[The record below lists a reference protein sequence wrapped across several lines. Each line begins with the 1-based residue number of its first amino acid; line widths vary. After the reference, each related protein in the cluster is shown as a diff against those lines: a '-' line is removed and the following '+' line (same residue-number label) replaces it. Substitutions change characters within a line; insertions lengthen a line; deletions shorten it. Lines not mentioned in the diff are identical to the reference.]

1 MIKKSLKYFLSF
13 IFIIMFSFS
22 FISCDN
28 SNSNQTNYENI
39 KLYNT
44 DTKQIENV
52 NLETY
57 IEGVV
62 AGEIENDSPIEAL
75 KAQAILARTFTL
87 KFIEDNESKYKGA
100 DISTDIT
107 EAQAY
112 NKEYINNNIKK
123 AVKET
128 KGIVLK
134 NNNEYINAWFH
145 ANSGGHTSSAKEG
158 LNINEKEP
166 SYLKSIETNENNN
179 NTKNFSWSVSFSKEE
194 ILNALRNMGVS
205 ITNISSFEK
214 GEIGK
219 SGRCLT
225 FIIGGK
231 EVSANTFRI
240 NIGSTKLKSTLI
252 KNITINK
259 DSVLITGYGYGHGV
273 GLSQEYAKV
282 LAKEGKNF
290 KDIIKTFFD
299 NVEFK
304 NIN

>member
-1 MIKKSLKYFLSF
+1 MYKNFSK
-13 IFIIMFSFS
+13 FIISFVFVLIFSFS

-28 SNSNQTNYENI
+28 SSSNNNYENI

-44 DTKQIENV
+44 GNQQIEEV
-52 NLETY
+52 SLENY

-62 AGEIENDSPIEAL
+62 AGEIENDAPIESL

-87 KFIEDNESKYKGA
+87 KFLEDNKSKYEGA

-112 NKEYINNNIKK
+112 NKEFINDNIKK
-123 AVKET
+123 AVKQT

-145 ANSGGHTSSAKEG
+145 ANSGGKTSSAKEG
-158 LNINEKEP
+158 LSYNNKEP
-166 SYLKSIETNENNN
+166 DYIKSIETKENNE
-179 NTKNFSWSVSFSKEE
+179 NTKNFTWSVTFSKEE
-194 ILNALRNMGVS
+194 ILNTLRNMGVS
-205 ITNISSFEK
+205 LTNISSFEK

-231 EVSANTFRI
+231 EVSANTFRL

-252 KNITINK
+252 DNITVNE
-259 DSVLITGYGYGHGV
+259 DSVTISGFGYGHGV

-282 LAKEGKNF
+282 LAKEGKNY

-299 NVEFK
+299 NVKFE